1 MKSSPQPS
9 KKIPVFIGY
18 VKKYANYQGPLS
30 TAQVKVPVPLDAS
43 FTRLTTAQISVV
55 SRAKLSIERVE
66 LPKAA
71 PKKAKTA
78 AKALRARKKRKKS

>member
-18 VKKYANYQGPLS
+18 VKKYANYPGALS
-30 TAQVKVPVPLDAS
+30 TAQLKIPVPLDIS

-55 SRAKLSIERVE
+55 SRAKLSIEVVK
-66 LPKAA
+66 LPKRAVKKVV
-71 PKKAKTA
+71 PKHS
-78 AKALRARKKRKKS
+78 RGKKKKKS